1 MLNFL
6 YCCDENYNKQL
17 QTSLFSLL
25 DNISE
30 SINIYVIYKKGF
42 NRKSISEKINQHNK
56 LNNISFIEFN
66 SDVDEFPNVKDSHV
80 SEATYYR
87 LFLDQHIEDDLD
99 FLIYLDA
106 DIVCISDPL
115 MDLAHHIRGLKKEK
129 LIVSVTTEHSVTD
142 GRERLG
148 MQSNNYFNAGV
159 MIINY
164 KQWID
169 KKIGNQL
176 RMKLKS
182 NKKILNFWDQD
193 ILNMFFDGNYYDL
206 NHELNSKVSMDVDEK
221 IKNDRYMNDYFKN
234 KKLLHFQGKFK
245 PWSLKGILNKKSRP
259 YQEYYEIISNGDIHL
274 QFNWKG
280 NVIKDLVISVLTLDI
295 FSYKKPFRLLV
306 KVIKSLFRKNEKY

>member
-1 MLNFL
+1 MLF
-6 YCCDENYNKQL
+6 
-17 QTSLFSLL
+17 T
-25 DNISE
+25 
-30 SINIYVIYKKGF
+30 KGF

-148 MQSNNYFNAGV
+148 MQSNNYL
-159 MIINY
+159 M
-164 KQWID
+164 
-169 KKIGNQL
+169 
-176 RMKLKS
+176 
-182 NKKILNFWDQD
+182 
-193 ILNMFFDGNYYDL
+193 
-206 NHELNSKVSMDVDEK
+206 E
-221 IKNDRYMNDYFKN
+221 
-234 KKLLHFQGKFK
+234 
-245 PWSLKGILNKKSRP
+245 
-259 YQEYYEIISNGDIHL
+259 
-274 QFNWKG
+274 
-280 NVIKDLVISVLTLDI
+280 
-295 FSYKKPFRLLV
+295 
-306 KVIKSLFRKNEKY
+306 